1 MTIREAYR
9 AQLKKCQAQGIRYDA
24 GHYETR
30 VDFGGKSVYVS
41 PTGEDVVRYKF
52 SITGCMKTRMIK
64 KNGKV
69 VKRLHFHKDKL
80 PVYGTITKRKR
91 LKGFLYKY
99 LLFLRC
105 DGIENEEL
113 LKLYLLH
120 CLVYKV
126 EYWRKEKVKYEDW
139 ERYEPEYADVEEM
152 VRGLIQSA
160 LKKELNAEIR
170 EQFVLRTCCVVN
182 PETRSEDGSTRKKT
196 NWEKRRDAKR
206 GQRQATDNKI
216 WGHYDPALTDED
228 LAQRAGVSV
237 RRIQEWKADNKDSL
251 ESLGQKIVRM
261 YDWSLSPKENADTI
275 GCSLNTVKKYM
286 GRMKPVTAVNEI
298 NETEDSWIDQ
308 AVEEEHS
315 FWDDVPEVNKKK
327 REEDDEYMEF
337 LEFLDDLK

>member
-1 MTIREAYR
+1 MTIREAYI
-9 AQLKKCQAQGIRYDA
+9 AQLKTCQAQGIRYDA
-24 GHYETR
+24 GHYETK

-41 PTGEDVVRYKF
+41 PSGEDVVRYKF
-52 SITGCMKTRMIK
+52 SITGCVKTRVIK

-152 VRGLIQSA
+152 VEGLIQSA
-160 LKKELNAEIR
+160 LKKELDAETR
-170 EQFVLRTCCVVN
+170 EQFLIKSCCVVN
-182 PETRSEDGSTRKKT
+182 SETRTEDGGIRNKT
-196 NWEKRRDAKR
+196 NWEKHRDAKR
-206 GQRQATDNKI
+206 GQRLSTDNKI
-216 WGHYDPALTDED
+216 RTHFDPALTDEE

-237 RRIQEWKADNKDSL
+237 RRIQEWKEDNRNSM
-251 ESLGQKIVRM
+251 ESLAQKIARM
-261 YDWSLSPKENADTI
+261 YDWSLSLKENADII

-286 GRMKPVTAVNEI
+286 GRMKPVTAVNE
-298 NETEDSWIDQ
+298 TEDSWIDQ
-308 AVEEEHS
+308 VLEEESS
-315 FWDDVPEVNKKK
+315 FWKDTPDVRSKRRDD
-327 REEDDEYMEF
+327 DDEIWE
-337 LEFLDDLK
+337 LLDDLE